1 MSETPITPGKL
12 SDWVLEVAA
21 YADGTEPAEYV
32 KVRGITE
39 FTPPVTEKNLEDDGD
54 FDGGDWGSQ
63 IATGISYTIE
73 GTYKL
78 PRGGYAADPG
88 QAIIRAASLG
98 TLEDGFVHFRAYDK
112 ITGEGHKGIA
122 DASTSANGGPKTDL
136 KTEGFTLTGRGALED
151 YEGTGTSPVN
161 ATATA
166 LRTGTTVSGV
176 QLTDGGT
183 GYATAPTVVFTGGA
197 GTGAAA
203 TATVAGGKVI
213 DVDVTSGG
221 TGYTSAPTVSFT
233 RA

>member
-1 MSETPITPGKL
+1 MSEPSITPGKI

-21 YADGTEPAEYV
+21 YAGGTEPTEYV

-39 FTPPVTEKNLEDDGD
+39 FTPPVPEKNLEDDGD

-73 GTYKL
+73 GTIKL
-78 PRGGYAADPG
+78 PRGGYAADSG
-88 QAIIRAASLG
+88 QEIIRSAGRG
-98 TLEDGFVHFRAYDK
+98 TLEDGFVHWRAYDK
-112 ITGEGHKGIA
+112 VSGAGHKGIA
-122 DASTSANGGPKTDL
+122 DASTSPNGGPKTDL

-151 YEGTGTSPVN
+151 YTGTPAGPLN

-166 LRTGTTVSGV
+166 LRTGTTVTGV
-176 QLTDGGT
+176 ELTSGGT
-183 GYATAPTVVFTGGA
+183 GYSTAPTVVFTGGG

-203 TATVAGGKVI
+203 TATVSGGKVI
-213 DVDVTSGG
+213 DVDVTNAG
-221 TGYTSAPTVSFT
+221 TGYTSAPAVSFT